1 MVATRDFSARHHT
14 RHFYGMQSYGS
25 IISAKYS
32 SLARQKQKYRGTK
45 EDLQLF
51 CSGLTRPSQR

>member
-1 MVATRDFSARHHT
+1 
-14 RHFYGMQSYGS
+14 MQSYGS